1 MLTFSFNDTL
11 TTQGEEKATRSHVGV
26 NKAKE
31 LVFKF
36 KKKRE
41 RETENIII
49 IAKTFRDSTP
59 TPKAPRNPGSV
70 LTIEGNKR
78 GSWGVCST
86 FFLHSPARPQP

>member
-36 KKKRE
+36 KKKKRE
-41 RETENIII
+41 RDR
-49 IAKTFRDSTP
+49 KYHHHCKDFP
-59 TPKAPRNPGSV
+59 
-70 LTIEGNKR
+70 
-78 GSWGVCST
+78 
-86 FFLHSPARPQP
+86 

>member
-36 KKKRE
+36 KKKKERE
-41 RETENIII
+41 RQKISSSLQRLSVI
-49 IAKTFRDSTP
+49 P
-59 TPKAPRNPGSV
+59 HPPRKP
-70 LTIEGNKR
+70 LATQE
-78 GSWGVCST
+78 VC
-86 FFLHSPARPQP
+86 